1 MNRAQRIYALHRLF
15 RTHGQPVPRS
25 RIQDELECS
34 QATVKRIIAEMR
46 DLLGAPIVFD
56 RQGGGY
62 RYDPA
67 AGAFELPGFWFNASE
82 LHAVLAAVQFLESTQ
97 PGLLQRP
104 LQDLLKRLRLAVQD
118 MGLNVDD
125 LIRRVLLHP
134 MRPRHV
140 RPPVFEALAA
150 GLLGSRKIRLLYQ
163 GPDKQAAAPRTV
175 HPFRLLRYRDAWYL
189 LAHCERAGDRRTF
202 ALDRIVQAVA
212 LPEPA
217 TVPPDNTALDA
228 LLRDSFGIFL
238 RPPDQTAAL
247 RFTGQA
253 ARWVESE
260 IWHPNQVG
268 AWRDDAYELR
278 VPYGDQRELVM
289 EILKYGPDV
298 EVLEPEELRL
308 AVRERILAA
317 AEKYL

>member
-15 RTHGQPVPRS
+15 HTHNQPVPRA

-46 DLLGAPIVFD
+46 DMLGAPIVFD
-56 RQGGGY
+56 RDAGGY

-67 AGAFELPGFWFNASE
+67 AGAFELPGFWFNESE
-82 LHAVLAAVQFLESTQ
+82 LYAVLAAIQFLESTQ

-125 LIRRVLLHP
+125 LIHRVLLHP
-134 MRPRHV
+134 MRPRPVH
-140 RPPVFEALAA
+140 PPVFEALAA
-150 GLLGSRKIRLLYQ
+150 GLLGSRKIRLLYH
-163 GPDKQAAAPRTV
+163 GPDKQTPSPRTI

-189 LAHCERAGDRRTF
+189 LAHCDQADDRRTF
-202 ALDRIVQAVA
+202 ALDRIVEAQV
-212 LPEPA
+212 LPEQA
-217 TVPPDNTALDA
+217 NMPDNKTLDA
-228 LLRDSFGIFL
+228 LMHDSFGIFL
-238 RPPDQTAAL
+238 RNPDRTATL

-260 IWHPNQVG
+260 VWHPDQSG
-268 AWRDDAYELR
+268 AWCGEAYELR
-278 VPYGDQRELVM
+278 LPYGDQRELVM
-289 EILKYGPDV
+289 EILKYGPDI

-317 AEKYL
+317 AKQYF